1 MVRVKRGNVAR
12 NRRKKILKFAKGFNG
27 AHSRLFRTA
36 NQQLMKGL
44 RYSYRDR
51 KRRKRVFRKLWII
64 RINATVRLYGTNY
77 SRFISHLKKEKIG
90 LNRKMLS
97 QIAII
102 DRPTFIKVMPN

>member
-1 MVRVKRGNVAR
+1 
-12 NRRKKILKFAKGFNG
+12 
-27 AHSRLFRTA
+27 
-36 NQQLMKGL
+36 MKGL

-77 SRFISHLKKEKIG
+77 SRFISHLKKERIG

-102 DRPTFIKVMPN
+102 DRPTFLKVMPN